1 MAESFRTRLYRW
13 GLNLFPTIRRSS
25 GNVTYLA
32 DDYRE
37 IHVKLSLNMKRRN
50 YVGSIFGGSI
60 FASVDPYYMFMFT
73 KVLGPEYI
81 VWDKAATTHF
91 IKTGGSTL
99 FAEFNISQAEID
111 SIKAELAEKGKIE
124 REYHVGLVDKDGEV
138 CATLDKTIY
147 FQLK

>member
-1 MAESFRTRLYRW
+1 MAESFGTRIKRL
-13 GLNLFPTIRRSS
+13 GINLLPTVRRSS
-25 GNVTYLA
+25 GSVTYLA

-37 IHVKLSLNMKRRN
+37 IHVKLSLNLKRRN
-50 YVGSIFGGSI
+50 YVGSIFGGGM

-81 VWDKAATTHF
+81 IWDKAATTHF
-91 IKTGGSTL
+91 VKMGGSTL
-99 FAEFNISQAEID
+99 YAEFSITQDEID
-111 SIKAELAEKGKIE
+111 SIKAELTEKGKIE
-124 REYHVGLVDKDGEV
+124 REYHVGLVDEDGEV